1 MPHENN
7 QAQQP
12 NMTPDEAAASLSFAT
27 MLSEQMM
34 PKSPQTPE
42 TAPGSEKAPET
53 DIEPEK
59 EEDTATGDLE
69 AKLDEFKEEVKT
81 LIKEGFEGL
90 KTDEKDDDKADEKE

>member
-1 MPHENN
+1 MNPEET
-7 QAQQP
+7 QVPQP
-12 NMTPDEAAASLSFAT
+12 MNPDEAAASLAFAT

-42 TAPGSEKAPET
+42 TAPGSEEVPEEVV
-53 DIEPEK
+53 EPEK
-59 EEDTATGDLE
+59 EAEAPEADLE
-69 AKLDEFKEEVKT
+69 AKFDEFKEEVKT